1 MENNESKVVVEVV
14 RKEGDR
20 LKVFCGQTS
29 EREGRL
35 VATVYGK
42 ISEERFDEAVG
53 EWHVTMEDANGHY
66 LGSLWVDEVK
76 DAGGVSSVR
85 H

>member
-1 MENNESKVVVEVV
+1 MENESKVVVEVV

-20 LKVFCGQTS
+20 LKVFCGRTS

-35 VATVYGK
+35 VAEIHGK
-42 ISEERFDEAVG
+42 IRETRFDDAVG

-76 DAGGVSSVR
+76 DAEEVSSVR